1 MDEAL
6 MCVIREAETAD
17 RKYCGMT
24 STAEGLGVL
33 VEEFDELKEAIH
45 GNNREAV
52 FDEAVQVSAVALRI
66 ARSCRHNAAF
76 CDRSGF
82 NKP

>member
-6 MCVIREAETAD
+6 MCVLRDAEAAD
-17 RKYCGMT
+17 RKYGGMT

-33 VEEFDELKEAIH
+33 VEEFDELRQAI
-45 GNNREAV
+45 RENSLESV

-66 ARSCRHNAAF
+66 ARSCRHDAAF
-76 CDRSGF
+76 CERSGF
-82 NKP
+82 KRR